1 LKNPIQISEYQC
13 KWKFEMCIKEHD
25 FIWVLEINMQGCYKT
40 SPFGAVCVGWN
51 RRSFPSLRSS
61 RFRIC
66 AVSFGPFWVLFPS
79 KFAMTEV
86 KGWVLLIGQVQAQ
99 PETLQKVC
107 DIVRKQLALP
117 KESELTPDT
126 KFSDLGADSL
136 DTVRHKTFI
145 KHCFLLHLIQRLYL

>member
-1 LKNPIQISEYQC
+1 MASLSATSLTFQPSLNFSTAIS
-13 KWKFEMCIKEHD
+13 
-25 FIWVLEINMQGCYKT
+25 QGCYKT

-66 AVSFGPFWVLFPS
+66 A
-79 KFAMTEV
+79 
-86 KGWVLLIGQVQAQ
+86 VQAQ

-136 DTVRHKTFI
+136 DTVEIVMTLEEEFNI
-145 KHCFLLHLIQRLYL
+145 NVEEDGSQNISTVQEAADLIEKLVQEKKVDQNKATEAA